1 MNGIVTGK
9 VEVPSGSL
17 VWKPSMTYNFPSQE
31 NQDVEVKIGNLG
43 AQVTSVVKIIPL
55 DFYNNPL
62 QPDLYIPI
70 GRIPDTSNANTGL
83 GFSISQWGYSQEIK
97 VYVAYHYYN
106 SGDDYYLRFRGYN
119 NYVYPS
125 DYLKGFE
132 IGTLS

>member
-9 VEVPSGSL
+9 IEAPSGSL

-31 NQDVEVKIGNLG
+31 SQDVEVKIGILG
-43 AQVTSVVKIIPL
+43 MQITSVVKIIPV
-55 DFYNNPL
+55 DFYNNPT

-70 GRIPDTSNANTGL
+70 GRIPDTSNTPTGL
-83 GFSISQWGYSQEIK
+83 GFSISNWGSTTEVK
-97 VYVAYHYYN
+97 VYVAQHYYN

-119 NYVYPS
+119 NYTYVS

-132 IGTLS
+132 IGALS